1 VNTPPTEVLQKRN
14 AANRRLG
21 WALGGVAFLLY
32 AIGMFIS
39 R

>member
-1 VNTPPTEVLQKRN
+1 MNTLPTAELQKRN

-21 WALGGVAFLLY
+21 WVLGGVAFLLY

>member
-1 VNTPPTEVLQKRN
+1 MNAVSEPEIDRRR

-21 WALGGVAFLLY
+21 WVLGGVAFLLY